1 MTRRGEVGLS
11 FAVINGTKVFAS
23 SMVGVHPDDRPKA
36 LCHECGKGVHW
47 KAGKEVTPHLAH
59 EPDSLCALT
68 NPETAAHQEA
78 KSALQEALLTRS
90 TLVITH
96 ECQVCRWKTITREW
110 MSGWSDVLMEF
121 RVNSRRP
128 DVVMV
133 DGNVDAIAAIEV
145 KHSHAVDEKK
155 AADLAASGVP
165 WIEVG
170 SAAARAWAKD
180 TSKPIPVLN
189 ADRAT
194 IEASSAAC
202 ETCEARRRWA
212 KEQERLREEQVRRRL
227 EMQAKQLAHTIRQ
240 EQSAAMAEAARQR
253 TALRKAEE
261 QRKTA
266 QDLQHLREAED
277 AALDAK
283 VQLIKA
289 RRSFI
294 ESVLDIPYE
303 SFRECQRHLYEQRVV
318 QLESYLAQPP
328 RLRIAVGASVSG
340 SRGPGVITFAKVG
353 HNTPIHHAWFSEEM
367 TWAQAL
373 KKAILRAVARLRK
386 VAPQVPATILWMN
399 DSVLSPDATVNG
411 ISSINK
417 PQRPDWI
424 RADTH
429 EGQLYFLVSQAVSVN
444 GHFVIRPHPEDMRA
458 CEAIKRVQDAASR
471 IREAGRSAP
480 LQSAAG

>member
-78 KSALQEALLTRS
+78 KSALQEALLNRS

-96 ECQVCRWKTITREW
+96 TCKVCHMRSITREW
-110 MSGWSDVLMEF
+110 IAGWSDVLMEF

-133 DGNVDAIAAIEV
+133 DANVDVIAAIEV

-170 SAAARAWAKD
+170 SAAARAWAQD
-180 TSKPIPVLN
+180 TSKPMPVLN

-202 ETCEARRRWA
+202 ETCEAQREGQRRWD
-212 KEQERLREEQVRRRL
+212 KERERFREEQV
-227 EMQAKQLAHTIRQ
+227 
-240 EQSAAMAEAARQR
+240 
-253 TALRKAEE
+253 RKAEE
-261 QRKTA
+261 QRKAA
-266 QDLQHLREAED
+266 QELEQLRRAED
-277 AALDAK
+277 AELDAK

-289 RRSFI
+289 RRAFI
-294 ESVLDIPYE
+294 ERLLNIPYE
-303 SFRECQRHLYEQRVV
+303 SFREIQRHLYDERVV
-318 QLESYLAQPP
+318 ELESYLAHPP
-328 RLRIAVGASVSG
+328 RLRIAVGASVDG

-373 KKAILRAVARLRK
+373 KRAILGAVARLRE

-399 DSVLSPDATVNG
+399 DSVLRPDATIKTIN
-411 ISSINK
+411 SINK

-424 RADTH
+424 RADTY
-429 EGQLYFLVSQAVSVN
+429 EGQLCFLVSQAVSVH
-444 GHFVIRPHPEDMRA
+444 GHFVIRPDPKDIRA
-458 CEAIKRVQDAASR
+458 CEAIRRVQDAASR
-471 IREAGRSAP
+471 IREAGRNAP

>member
-78 KSALQEALLTRS
+78 KSALQEALLNRS

-96 ECQVCRWKTITREW
+96 TCKVCHMRSITREW
-110 MSGWSDVLMEF
+110 IAGWSDVLMEF

-133 DGNVDAIAAIEV
+133 DANVDVIAAIEV

-170 SAAARAWAKD
+170 SAAARAWAQD
-180 TSKPIPVLN
+180 TSKPMPVLN

-202 ETCEARRRWA
+202 EICEALREGQRRWD
-212 KEQERLREEQVRRRL
+212 KERERLREEQVR
-227 EMQAKQLAHTIRQ
+227 
-240 EQSAAMAEAARQR
+240 
-253 TALRKAEE
+253 KAEE
-261 QRKTA
+261 QRKAA
-266 QDLQHLREAED
+266 QELEQLRRAED
-277 AALDAK
+277 AELDAK

-289 RRSFI
+289 RRAFI
-294 ESVLDIPYE
+294 ESVLGISYE
-303 SFRECQRHLYEQRVV
+303 SFRELQRHVYDERVV
-318 QLESYLAQPP
+318 ELESYLAQPP
-328 RLRIAVGASVSG
+328 RLRIAVGASVDG

-373 KKAILRAVARLRK
+373 KRAILGAVARLRE

-399 DSVLSPDATVNG
+399 DSVLRPDATIKTIN
-411 ISSINK
+411 SINK

-424 RADTH
+424 RADTY
-429 EGQLYFLVSQAVSVN
+429 EGQLCFLVSQAVSVH
-444 GHFVIRPHPEDMRA
+444 GHFVIRPDPEDMRA

-471 IREAGRSAP
+471 IREAGRNAP

>member
-23 SMVGVHPDDRPKA
+23 SMVGVHPDNRPKA
-36 LCHECGKGVHW
+36 ICHECGKGVHW

-78 KSALQEALLTRS
+78 KSALQEALLNRS

-96 ECQVCRWKTITREW
+96 TCKVCHMRSITREW

-133 DGNVDAIAAIEV
+133 DGNVDVIAAIEV

-170 SAAARAWAKD
+170 SAAARAWAQD
-180 TSKPIPVLN
+180 TSKPMPVLN

-202 ETCEARRRWA
+202 ETCEARREGQRRWD
-212 KEQERLREEQVRRRL
+212 KERERFREEQV
-227 EMQAKQLAHTIRQ
+227 
-240 EQSAAMAEAARQR
+240 
-253 TALRKAEE
+253 RKAEE
-261 QRKTA
+261 QRKAAEEQRKAA
-266 QDLQHLREAED
+266 QELEQLRRAED
-277 AALDAK
+277 AELDAK

-289 RRSFI
+289 RRAFI
-294 ESVLDIPYE
+294 ERLLNIPYE
-303 SFRECQRHLYEQRVV
+303 SFREIQRHLYDERVV
-318 QLESYLAQPP
+318 ELESYLAHPP
-328 RLRIAVGASVSG
+328 RLRIAVGASVDG

-353 HNTPIHHAWFSEEM
+353 HNTPIHHAWFSEDM

-373 KKAILRAVARLRK
+373 KRAILGAVARLRE

-399 DSVLSPDATVNG
+399 DSVLRPDATIKTIN
-411 ISSINK
+411 SINK

-424 RADTH
+424 RADTY
-429 EGQLYFLVSQAVSVN
+429 EGQLCFLVSQAVSVH
-444 GHFVIRPHPEDMRA
+444 GHFVIRPDPEDMRA
-458 CEAIKRVQDAASR
+458 CEAIRRVQDAASR
-471 IREAGRSAP
+471 IREAGRPAP